1 MKRKLLLKILILTI
15 LAGTLMGRGRI
26 GENEDFAHGGKG
38 STEIKEETLY
48 DDGNTSYLFRVEGK
62 YFQKYDGSEFKDY
75 YIKGVNIGSSKPN
88 TFPGELGV
96 TEDEYLKWFEQIG
109 EMHTNTIRVY
119 TVLMPAFYS
128 ALYKYNTTHDE
139 KIYLFQGCWYNED
152 LISETQDA
160 FSDIKDVKKDLR
172 NLVNIIHGNAKV
184 EKRVG
189 HAYGNYTRDIS
200 KYVIG
205 WILGIESDQ
214 SLVEGTRDA
223 NKHVTSYSGDYL
235 SCEKV
240 EPYEVFWC
248 EIGDYAL
255 KYEDEKY
262 HMQRPVSYSNW
273 PTADVMK
280 HPNEPLSKEDAIS
293 LTVDDLNAQ
302 NKFKTGIFASYHVY
316 SYYPNF
322 MFSEEPYCSYKDESG
337 KINTY
342 LGYLKNLIAHNKC
355 PVLIAEF
362 GIPASRGVTHVNP
375 ITGFNQGG
383 VSARQQG
390 EMLVSMFKD
399 IKKSK
404 CAGGLVFVWEDEWF
418 KRTWNTMDY
427 TNSDY
432 RAYWNDVQ
440 TSEQH
445 FGLAEYISTECDL
458 IPVLDGELDEWSKKD
473 IIFEKNDTK
482 IYVKCDST
490 YVYIAIQDKKADFD
504 KKGNNLY
511 FDINPNTGCG
521 NYGDIKLSSD
531 ADFILHIEGKNKTRL
546 LVDPD
551 SDSYV
556 RAEPDWEKLNLVKDK
571 KDSFHRIY
579 LITDKSLLYPQTK
592 KRLPVQKSET
602 GLLHF
607 GKVDV
612 DDDIGDVLTDFY
624 YKKHVF
630 EVRIPWGLLGF
641 SAPSVKEINYFSK
654 NTTLK
659 VDGIN
664 IGYISANKNIGEK
677 QFKWDSWEH
686 ASYRHHLRQ
695 SYYILQEYLETIDT
709 VH

>member
-1 MKRKLLLKILILTI
+1 
-15 LAGTLMGRGRI
+15 MGRGRI

-48 DDGNTSYLFRVEGK
+48 DDGDTSYLFRVEGK

-109 EMHTNTIRVY
+109 EMHANIIRVY

-172 NLVNIIHGNAKV
+172 DLVNIIHGNAKV

-355 PVLIAEF
+355 PVLIASLESRQAEVLLML
-362 GIPASRGVTHVNP
+362 ILSRGL
-375 ITGFNQGG
+375 IRA
-383 VSARQQG
+383 VSVPGSR
-390 EMLVSMFKD
+390 E
-399 IKKSK
+399 K
-404 CAGGLVFVWEDEWF
+404 CL
-418 KRTWNTMDY
+418 
-427 TNSDY
+427 
-432 RAYWNDVQ
+432 
-440 TSEQH
+440 
-445 FGLAEYISTECDL
+445 
-458 IPVLDGELDEWSKKD
+458 
-473 IIFEKNDTK
+473 
-482 IYVKCDST
+482 
-490 YVYIAIQDKKADFD
+490 
-504 KKGNNLY
+504 
-511 FDINPNTGCG
+511 
-521 NYGDIKLSSD
+521 
-531 ADFILHIEGKNKTRL
+531 
-546 LVDPD
+546 
-551 SDSYV
+551 
-556 RAEPDWEKLNLVKDK
+556 
-571 KDSFHRIY
+571 
-579 LITDKSLLYPQTK
+579 
-592 KRLPVQKSET
+592 
-602 GLLHF
+602 
-607 GKVDV
+607 
-612 DDDIGDVLTDFY
+612 
-624 YKKHVF
+624 
-630 EVRIPWGLLGF
+630 
-641 SAPSVKEINYFSK
+641 
-654 NTTLK
+654 
-659 VDGIN
+659 
-664 IGYISANKNIGEK
+664 
-677 QFKWDSWEH
+677 
-686 ASYRHHLRQ
+686 
-695 SYYILQEYLETIDT
+695 
-709 VH
+709 

>member
-96 TEDEYLKWFEQIG
+96 T
-109 EMHTNTIRVY
+109 
-119 TVLMPAFYS
+119 
-128 ALYKYNTTHDE
+128 
-139 KIYLFQGCWYNED
+139 
-152 LISETQDA
+152 QDA

-172 NLVNIIHGNAKV
+172 DLVNIIHGNAKV

-189 HAYGNYTRDIS
+189 HAYGTYTRDIS

-322 MFSEEPYCSYKDESG
+322 MFSEESYCSYKDESG

-342 LGYLKNLIAHNKC
+342 LGYLKDLIAHNKC

-383 VSARQQG
+383 VSARQHG

-531 ADFILHIEGKNKTRL
+531 ADFILHIEEKNKTRL

-571 KDSFHRIY
+571 KDSFHQIY
-579 LITDKSLLYPQTK
+579 LITDKSLLYPQIK

-641 SAPSVKEINYFSK
+641 SAPSVKEINYSSK

>member
-1 MKRKLLLKILILTI
+1 
-15 LAGTLMGRGRI
+15 MGRGRI

-62 YFQKYDGSEFKDY
+62 YFQKYDGSEFNDY

-96 TEDEYLKWFEQIG
+96 T
-109 EMHTNTIRVY
+109 
-119 TVLMPAFYS
+119 
-128 ALYKYNTTHDE
+128 
-139 KIYLFQGCWYNED
+139 
-152 LISETQDA
+152 QDV

-172 NLVNIIHGNAKV
+172 DLVNIIHGNAKV

-200 KYVIG
+200 KYVIR

-214 SLVEGTRDA
+214 SLVEGTRDV

-322 MFSEEPYCSYKDESG
+322 MFSEETYCSYKDESG

-342 LGYLKNLIAHNKC
+342 LGYLKDLVAHNKC

-445 FGLAEYISTECDL
+445 FGLAEYISTECDP

-612 DDDIGDVLTDFY
+612 DNDIGDVLTDFY

-630 EVRIPWGLLGF
+630 EERIPWELLGF
-641 SAPSVKEINYFSK
+641 SAPSVKEINYSSK

-664 IGYISANKNIGEK
+664 IRYISANKNIGEK

>member
-96 TEDEYLKWFEQIG
+96 T
-109 EMHTNTIRVY
+109 
-119 TVLMPAFYS
+119 
-128 ALYKYNTTHDE
+128 
-139 KIYLFQGCWYNED
+139 
-152 LISETQDA
+152 QDA

-172 NLVNIIHGNAKV
+172 DLVNIIHGNAKV

-189 HAYGNYTRDIS
+189 HAYGTYTRDIS

-322 MFSEEPYCSYKDESG
+322 MFSEESYCSYKDESG

-342 LGYLKNLIAHNKC
+342 LGYLKDLIAHNKC

-383 VSARQQG
+383 VSARKHG

-571 KDSFHRIY
+571 KDSFHQIY

-641 SAPSVKEINYFSK
+641 SAPSVKEINYSSK

>member
-96 TEDEYLKWFEQIG
+96 T
-109 EMHTNTIRVY
+109 
-119 TVLMPAFYS
+119 
-128 ALYKYNTTHDE
+128 
-139 KIYLFQGCWYNED
+139 
-152 LISETQDA
+152 QDA

-172 NLVNIIHGNAKV
+172 DLVNIIHGNAKV

-445 FGLAEYISTECDL
+445 VGLAEYISTECDL

-641 SAPSVKEINYFSK
+641 SAPSVKEINYSSK

>member
-96 TEDEYLKWFEQIG
+96 T
-109 EMHTNTIRVY
+109 
-119 TVLMPAFYS
+119 
-128 ALYKYNTTHDE
+128 
-139 KIYLFQGCWYNED
+139 
-152 LISETQDA
+152 QDA

-172 NLVNIIHGNAKV
+172 DLVNIIHGNAKV

-214 SLVEGTRDA
+214 SLVEGTRDV

-342 LGYLKNLIAHNKC
+342 LGYLKDLVAHNKC

-445 FGLAEYISTECDL
+445 FGLAEYISTECDP

-612 DDDIGDVLTDFY
+612 DNDIGDVLTDFY

-641 SAPSVKEINYFSK
+641 SAPSVREINYSSK

>member
-96 TEDEYLKWFEQIG
+96 T
-109 EMHTNTIRVY
+109 
-119 TVLMPAFYS
+119 
-128 ALYKYNTTHDE
+128 
-139 KIYLFQGCWYNED
+139 
-152 LISETQDA
+152 QDA
-160 FSDIKDVKKDLR
+160 FSDIRDVKKDLR
-172 NLVNIIHGNAKV
+172 DLVNIIHGNAKV

-342 LGYLKNLIAHNKC
+342 LGYLKDLVAHNKC

-445 FGLAEYISTECDL
+445 FGLAEYISTECDP

-473 IIFEKNDTK
+473 INFEKNDTK

-511 FDINPNTGCG
+511 FDINPNTGC
-521 NYGDIKLSSD
+521 
-531 ADFILHIEGKNKTRL
+531 
-546 LVDPD
+546 
-551 SDSYV
+551 
-556 RAEPDWEKLNLVKDK
+556 
-571 KDSFHRIY
+571 
-579 LITDKSLLYPQTK
+579 
-592 KRLPVQKSET
+592 
-602 GLLHF
+602 
-607 GKVDV
+607 
-612 DDDIGDVLTDFY
+612 
-624 YKKHVF
+624 
-630 EVRIPWGLLGF
+630 
-641 SAPSVKEINYFSK
+641 
-654 NTTLK
+654 
-659 VDGIN
+659 
-664 IGYISANKNIGEK
+664 
-677 QFKWDSWEH
+677 
-686 ASYRHHLRQ
+686 
-695 SYYILQEYLETIDT
+695 
-709 VH
+709 

>member
-96 TEDEYLKWFEQIG
+96 T
-109 EMHTNTIRVY
+109 
-119 TVLMPAFYS
+119 
-128 ALYKYNTTHDE
+128 
-139 KIYLFQGCWYNED
+139 
-152 LISETQDA
+152 QDA

-172 NLVNIIHGNAKV
+172 DLVNIIHGNAKV

-641 SAPSVKEINYFSK
+641 SAPSVKEINYSSK